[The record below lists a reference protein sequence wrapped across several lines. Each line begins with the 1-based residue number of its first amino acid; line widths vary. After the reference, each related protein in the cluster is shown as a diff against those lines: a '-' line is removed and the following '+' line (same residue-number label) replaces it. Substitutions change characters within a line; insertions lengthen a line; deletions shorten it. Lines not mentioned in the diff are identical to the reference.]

1 MAIELVTGKKGT
13 VHVDS
18 ADDGALYAAIAGKGE
33 YVLDLDDRLACTMTT
48 ANKAHVASGHGL
60 MQGRHWLI
68 DAEGVDL
75 TIQNGTQGQKR
86 NDLIVARYECD
97 AKNGN
102 IESVALK
109 VIKGTPTTGTPADP
123 ACTRGDILEGAALVN
138 EQPLWRIPLNGI
150 TVGTPIQMFDVLTPA
165 KEAWDSVA
173 HASGVITPVFNL
185 ETSWQLTRRAGW
197 AYLDLRAYTL
207 QSAFETWNT
216 PIARLPE
223 GFRPAKNIRSMCM
236 IEAQYW
242 EQVAPGYVTI
252 FPNGDVEL
260 DYRVN
265 FAPYT
270 CDVSAVFP
278 LA

>member
-60 MQGRHWLI
+60 MQGRHWLV

-102 IESVALK
+102 VESVALK

-173 HASGVITPVFNL
+173 PVDL
-185 ETSWQLTRRAGW
+185 GGHWSMLQLPDNCAIFTFWDSFTLLKAGENIKTIELPRRVESCLYAG
-197 AYLDLRAYTL
+197 
-207 QSAFETWNT
+207 
-216 PIARLPE
+216 IARRT
-223 GFRPAKNIRSMCM
+223 GGWSAKDAYINKTTYDS
-236 IEAQYW
+236 
-242 EQVAPGYVTI
+242 
-252 FPNGDVEL
+252 VEL
-260 DYRVN
+260 VAWPDAESSIGLHFDYQLVWIGKL
-265 FAPYT
+265 
-270 CDVSAVFP
+270 S
-278 LA
+278 

>member
-173 HASGVITPVFNL
+173 PVLLATLPPARGTYAEASVPDISRYQWLYVLGLGEELPTLLVPVPVF
-185 ETSWQLTRRAGW
+185 RA
-197 AYLDLRAYTL
+197 
-207 QSAFETWNT
+207 
-216 PIARLPE
+216 
-223 GFRPAKNIRSMCM
+223 
-236 IEAQYW
+236 
-242 EQVAPGYVTI
+242 APGRRFHSTLPAGNATGYEANIEYVSDTKI
-252 FPNGDVEL
+252 K
-260 DYRVN
+260 YRVGTYITSMDIYGIGR
-265 FAPYT
+265 A
-270 CDVSAVFP
+270 
-278 LA
+278 